1 MISRMDISSQDVAGD
16 RMLTGFL
23 QELSSMK
30 AVCRLI
36 KLLCNQTW
44 CFPHTVLASDSCR
57 ALRASAI
64 SRVSAYSDATI

>member
-1 MISRMDISSQDVAGD
+1 MDISNQDVAGD
-16 RMLTGFL
+16 RMLSGFL

-44 CFPHTVLASDSCR
+44 CFPHSVLASYSCR
-57 ALRASAI
+57 ALMATAI
-64 SRVSAYSDATI
+64 SRVSVYRDTTF